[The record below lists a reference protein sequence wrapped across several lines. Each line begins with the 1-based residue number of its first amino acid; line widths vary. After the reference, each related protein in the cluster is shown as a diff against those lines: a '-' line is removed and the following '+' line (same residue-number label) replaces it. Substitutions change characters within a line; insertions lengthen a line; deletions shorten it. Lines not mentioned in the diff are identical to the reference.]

1 MIYQSFH
8 ACIQNLNTKPL
19 LLFALLPSPSIHLH
33 FSELDNQLGIPQQ
46 ITQRPAWSSR
56 VWQRKHTPAYILT
69 HSLALLG
76 LKEMCFTRVSFH
88 KHDDRKGGGGVG
100 ASKPSVAKLITF
112 LKTKVWR
119 TLWAVF
125 CLTVRGPPLRG
136 PESPLEGEENE
147 SKDQVWMDG

>member
-1 MIYQSFH
+1 MIE
-8 ACIQNLNTKPL
+8 K
-19 LLFALLPSPSIHLH
+19 
-33 FSELDNQLGIPQQ
+33 
-46 ITQRPAWSSR
+46 
-56 VWQRKHTPAYILT
+56 
-69 HSLALLG
+69 
-76 LKEMCFTRVSFH
+76 
-88 KHDDRKGGGGVG
+88 GGGVG